1 MGRVKLIRVVV
12 LVLTQCVVPLT
23 VSGQAPRVSQQIDIF
38 ATDYAFSS
46 LPARI
51 IAGPTI
57 FTFANKG
64 TVQHELV
71 IVRLKA
77 GSTIED
83 LLKVSRDGGRRRDVV
98 ERSVGI
104 LIAGPGESP
113 DGRLVVDLLPGQN
126 YVLLCNLKDKPDSP
140 GHISMGMY
148 KTFQPR

>member
-1 MGRVKLIRVVV
+1 MGRWKQVRVVG
-12 LVLTQCVVPLT
+12 LVLPLSIVP
-23 VSGQAPRVSQQIDIF
+23 VMGWGQGPRVSQQIDII
-38 ATDYAFSS
+38 AHDYAFSP
-46 LPARI
+46 LPVRI
-51 IAGPTI
+51 VGGPTI
-57 FTFANKG
+57 FTFANDG

-140 GHISMGMY
+140 GHFSMGMY